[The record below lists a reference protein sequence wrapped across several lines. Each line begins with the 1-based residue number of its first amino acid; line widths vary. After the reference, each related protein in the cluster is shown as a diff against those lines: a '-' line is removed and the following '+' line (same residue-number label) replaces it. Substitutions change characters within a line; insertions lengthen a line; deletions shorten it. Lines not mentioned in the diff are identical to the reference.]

1 MRYIYFVEMNIV
13 RRSVLNMADFTYSDF
28 QSQSIDEDSQETKK
42 KMPKKKS
49 VKWQHCNK
57 HNYRKKQKKNPHYT

>member
-49 VKWQHCNK
+49 VK
-57 HNYRKKQKKNPHYT
+57 

>member
-42 KMPKKKS
+42 KMPKK
-49 VKWQHCNK
+49 NL
-57 HNYRKKQKKNPHYT
+57 